1 MTLLRLWNSGNYLH
15 AGGTFDRQKREREER
30 GYDNEICKALEGE
43 ASGEAIG
50 LGGFRFGL
58 RQKPAEN
65 EHGDSERYPIDCEN
79 E

>member
-1 MTLLRLWNSGNYLH
+1 MTLVRLWNSGNYLH

-43 ASGEAIG
+43 VSGRIG
-50 LGGFRFGL
+50 QARWFSFWL